1 MIHSPAKT
9 NLLSPPKLVR
19 NGGHYFP
26 GVPSITTRGQQEE
39 KLTLPGLSITEEEA
53 LNQIYHCFEQM
64 FHPKDG
70 REKKAGEEELWRNE
84 FLFSDGDERTR
95 LVKGGS
101 LFSKGIV
108 EFREK
113 THVVFKDTHF
123 GVLWKI
129 IPRSEF
135 VCSEGFD
142 GCFTKNDDWIMDQM
156 SMVNQREQF
165 GSFLDIAKETPEYL
179 LWATFS

>member
-1 MIHSPAKT
+1 MIRSPAKS

-19 NGGHYFP
+19 SGGHYFP
-26 GVPSITTRGQQEE
+26 GVPSITRGKEE
-39 KLTLPGLSITEEEA
+39 KLTLPGLTITEEEA
-53 LNQIYHCFEQM
+53 VDAIYNRFEQM
-64 FHPKDG
+64 FERKIG
-70 REKKAGEEELWRNE
+70 GEERNPLWQNE
-84 FLFSDGDERTR
+84 FLFVVSCSTDTVW
-95 LVKGGS
+95 LLKGSS

-113 THVVFKDTHF
+113 THVVFKDTHY

-129 IPRSEF
+129 IPRSDFLCNE
-135 VCSEGFD
+135 VFD

-179 LWATFS
+179 LCTTLSS

>member
-1 MIHSPAKT
+1 MIHSPAKS
-9 NLLSPPKLVR
+9 NLLTPPKLVR

-26 GVPSITTRGQQEE
+26 GVPSITTGKEE
-39 KLTLPGLSITEEEA
+39 KLTLPGLAITEEEA
-53 LNQIYHCFEQM
+53 LHAIYNSFDQM
-64 FHPKDG
+64 IRQHPIG
-70 REKKAGEEELWRNE
+70 GEEERNPRWQNE
-84 FLFSDGDERTR
+84 FLLMEACTETVR
-95 LVKGGS
+95 LLKDGS

-108 EFREK
+108 EFREN
-113 THVVFKDTHF
+113 THIVFKDAPY

-129 IPRSEF
+129 LPRSDLL
-135 VCSEGFD
+135 CSEVFD
-142 GCFTKNDDWIMDQM
+142 GCFTRNDDWIMDQM